1 MKYRIK
7 EQKKTLVT
15 GITKRL
21 NHDFNNHVTLLLY
34 HGKFSCQTLNFNKI
48 DKFYRK
54 RWILL

>member
-34 HGKFSCQTLNFNKI
+34 HGKFSFTERGGYYHDIRLCFFHL
-48 DKFYRK
+48 
-54 RWILL
+54 